1 MTLLIPRV
9 FLIVILNQALTDGA
23 SKVKRILPSDIFDT
37 IKNSIETEE
46 ANEENVVETS
56 SATETVITASMKTH
70 GTSIITEKT
79 TETSTEEVTT
89 MKTEDKNPITTT
101 TTKITEIL
109 TEEVTTVAKKKED
122 LDLSPSTTENPTE
135 NVTKKFKTASSN
147 IDNTTNILNYNKTDE
162 SETFKVEKPDQLNT
176 DEIDYGEDYFI
187 LSDGDYYN
195 YYENYQETV
204 ETTTIFTLPV
214 FRTQPAT
221 DALKVIEKLKN
232 IKYNSQ
238 AFYVISVIFVCFFIS
253 FSIACF
259 FFIRIFS
266 PIDDGQGQSEEE
278 EVENV

>member
-37 IKNSIETEE
+37 IKKSIETEE

-56 SATETVITASMKTH
+56 STTETTASMKTH
-70 GTSIITEKT
+70 DTSITTEKT
-79 TETSTEEVTT
+79 TETATEEVTT
-89 MKTEDKNPITTT
+89 LKTEDKNHITTT

-135 NVTKKFKTASSN
+135 NVTKKFKTAHSN
-147 IDNTTNILNYNKTDE
+147 IDNTTNILNYNKTDG
-162 SETFKVEKPDQLNT
+162 SETFKVEVPESNT
-176 DEIDYGEDYFI
+176 DEYDYREDYFF

-204 ETTTIFTLPV
+204 ETTTVFTLPV

-221 DALKVIEKLKN
+221 DALKIKDKLKN
-232 IKYNSQ
+232 IKYTNQ
-238 AFYVISVIFVCFFIS
+238 AFYVMTIIFVCFFIS

-266 PIDDGQGQSEEE
+266 PIDDVQSEEE

>member
-37 IKNSIETEE
+37 IKKSIETEE

-56 SATETVITASMKTH
+56 STTETTASMKTH
-70 GTSIITEKT
+70 DTSITTEKT
-79 TETSTEEVTT
+79 TETATEEVTT
-89 MKTEDKNPITTT
+89 LKTEDKNHITTT

-109 TEEVTTVAKKKED
+109 TEEVTTVSKKKED

-135 NVTKKFKTASSN
+135 NVTKTFTTASSDTDK
-147 IDNTTNILNYNKTDE
+147 ITNSLNYNKTDE
-162 SETFKVEKPDQLNT
+162 NETYKVLKADHSNT
-176 DEIDYGEDYFI
+176 DEYDYGKDYFV
-187 LSDGDYYN
+187 LSNGDYYYN
-195 YYENYQETV
+195 YYETDQETV
-204 ETTTIFTLPV
+204 ETTTVFTLPV

-221 DALKVIEKLKN
+221 DALKIKDKLKN
-232 IKYNSQ
+232 IKYTNQ
-238 AFYVISVIFVCFFIS
+238 AFYVMTIIFVCFFIS

-266 PIDDGQGQSEEE
+266 PIDDVQSEEE